1 MPKKMHMDYETYVG
15 SVDIREVG
23 AYRYAFA
30 PDAEILCCAFA
41 FDDEEP
47 VVWHAGLDEI
57 ELMEIEPYFDALRDP
72 EVLLVA
78 HNAMFESAIGQALM
92 ERTWG
97 IPAPDLSRFRCTM
110 SMARRASLPGK
121 LEKLAEVLNLKN
133 LKDNR
138 GKRLIK
144 IFCEMQDA
152 KKPTKKNPQ
161 GLPPRRILPTD
172 DPAAFQELL
181 NYCVQDVR
189 TEQEVFKKLAYF
201 DDPINNRNFTLDQRI
216 NARGVPVNLAALR
229 HAQKLIDEETAIV
242 SAKFR
247 ELTGFEVTQN
257 AVLLKWVNEN
267 GFSFEN
273 LQAETIDTF
282 LEEQD
287 LKEGDAQCRTTH
299 TTSTPVQ
306 STGGDA
312 GAYHAPNVRSEGEP
326 QSDPAVSPVITAL
339 RLKQSIAYASI
350 KKVKTMLECA
360 GPHDARI
367 RGLLNHHGA
376 GTGRW
381 TASLVQ
387 PQNFKR
393 PTIKDS
399 EGAYYEICEG
409 TSREMLE
416 CCRGPVLEV
425 ISSVVRHFFQDE
437 PNPILQG
444 DYAAIEAR
452 IVCWL
457 AGQEDA
463 LERFRAYDRATG
475 DEKKALD
482 PYRVMASDVYRIP
495 VSKIEPFPHRFVG
508 KGLVLG
514 AGFKLSWT
522 GFQRQ
527 CMDQAKYEILD
538 EDAKH
543 AINTWRR
550 KHKKVVSWWDDLD
563 DASKKAIIH
572 RGKVFPAGKVSFCCK
587 EIEGTLFLLMKLP
600 SGRKIAYPKP
610 KIVPGKFEGTTQI
623 EYFGQIPHTQQW
635 GTCRLWAGVLANNAT
650 QGVDA
655 DVMFEGAHN
664 CEREGYQIFN
674 VVHDEAHAYK
684 REGQTGKRF
693 VELMKEMPEW
703 TKGLPVAAEGEEA
716 PFYRKS

>member
-1 MPKKMHMDYETYVG
+1 MPRHLHLDFETF
-15 SVDIREVG
+15 SKADIRDVG
-23 AYRYAFA
+23 AYRYAFD
-30 PDAEILCCAFA
+30 PSTEILCAAMA

-57 ELMEIEPYFDALRDP
+57 ELMEIEPYWAALRDP
-72 EVLLVA
+72 SVLIYA
-78 HNAMFESAIGQALM
+78 HNAMFESAICQALLQ
-92 ERTWG
+92 RTGG
-97 IPAPDLSRFRCTM
+97 IPAPAMERFRCTM
-110 SMARRASLPGK
+110 SLARRASLPGK
-121 LEKLAEVLNLKN
+121 LEKLAEVLKLGNQ
-133 LKDNR
+133 KDTR
-138 GKRLIK
+138 GKSLLK
-144 IFCEMQDA
+144 KFSMMQPA
-152 KKPTKKNPQ
+152 KKPTLKNPN

-172 DPAAFQELL
+172 EPEAFAELL
-181 NYCVQDVR
+181 AYCAQDVR
-189 TEQEVFKKLAYF
+189 AEQEVARKLAYF
-201 DDPINNRNFTLDQRI
+201 DEPINNRNYTLDQRI
-216 NARGVPVNLAALR
+216 NARGVPVNLQSLR

-242 SAKFR
+242 SQKFR

-257 AVLLKWVNEN
+257 AVLLKWLNDDL
-267 GFSFEN
+267 GYSFEN

-282 LEEQD
+282 LEQYESHPSHP
-287 LKEGDAQCRTTH
+287 GDFIQVGIG
-299 TTSTPVQ
+299 VQ
-306 STGGDA
+306 
-312 GAYHAPNVRSEGEP
+312 
-326 QSDPAVSPVITAL
+326 AL

-360 GPHDARI
+360 GPHDSKI

-399 EGAYYEICEG
+399 EGAYYEICG
-409 TSREMLE
+409 GISREMLD

-425 ISSVVRHFFQDE
+425 ISSVVRHFFQDV
-437 PNPILQG
+437 PNLILQG

-463 LERFRAYDRATG
+463 LERFRAYDRAKG

-495 VSKIEPFPHRFVG
+495 VFKVEPFPHRFVG

-514 AGFKLSWT
+514 AGFKLSAA

-527 CMDQAKYEILD
+527 CMEQAKYEISD
-538 EDAKH
+538 EDSEH

-550 KHKKVVSWWDDLD
+550 KHKKVVSWWGDLD
-563 DASKKAIIH
+563 EASKKAIVH
-572 RGKVFPAGKVSFCCK
+572 QGRVFPAGKVSFCCK
-587 EIEGTLFLLMKLP
+587 EIEGTLFLLMRLP
-600 SGRKIAYPKP
+600 SGRKIAYPRP
-610 KIVPGKFEGTTQI
+610 KIVPGKFQGTTQI
-623 EYFGQIPHTQQW
+623 EYFGQIPKTQQW

-655 DVMFEGAHN
+655 DVMFVGAHN
-664 CEREGYQIFN
+664 CEREGYEIFN

>member
-1 MPKKMHMDYETYVG
+1 MPRHLHLDFETF
-15 SVDIREVG
+15 SKADIRDVG
-23 AYRYAFA
+23 AYRYAFD
-30 PDAEILCCAFA
+30 PSTEILCAAMA

-47 VVWHAGLDEI
+47 VVWWDPLAFEVYEI
-57 ELMEIEPYFDALRDP
+57 EGLGECNNVQKYFDALQDST
-72 EVLLVA
+72 VLIYA
-78 HNAMFESAIGQALM
+78 HNAMFESAICQALLQK
-92 ERTWG
+92 TWG
-97 IPAPDLSRFRCTM
+97 IPAPALERFRCTM
-110 SMARRASLPGK
+110 SLARRASLPGK
-121 LEKLAEVLNLKN
+121 LEKLAEVLKLGNQ
-133 LKDNR
+133 KDTR
-138 GKRLIK
+138 GKSLLK
-144 IFCEMQDA
+144 KFSMMQPA
-152 KKPTKKNPQ
+152 KKPTLKNPN
-161 GLPPRRILPTD
+161 GLPARRILPTD
-172 DPAAFQELL
+172 EPEAFAELL
-181 NYCVQDVR
+181 AYCAQDVR
-189 TEQEVFKKLAYF
+189 AEQEVARKLAYF
-201 DDPINNRNFTLDQRI
+201 DEPINNRNYTLDQRI
-216 NARGVPVNLAALR
+216 NARGVPVNLTALR

-267 GFSFEN
+267 GYNFDN
-273 LQAETIDTF
+273 LQAETVDSF
-282 LEEQD
+282 LEE
-287 LKEGDAQCRTTH
+287 KEKETCPRCKGAGVTNTEADIECEGFLSCPDCGG
-299 TTSTPVQ
+299 TSIPDKV
-306 STGGDA
+306 
-312 GAYHAPNVRSEGEP
+312 V
-326 QSDPAVSPVITAL
+326 VAL

-409 TSREMLE
+409 VSREMLD

-437 PNPILQG
+437 PNLILQG

-457 AGQEDA
+457 AGQEAA
-463 LERFRAYDRATG
+463 LERFRAYDRAKG

-495 VSKIEPFPHRFVG
+495 VSKVEPFPHRFVG

-514 AGFKLSWT
+514 AGFKLSAA

-527 CMDQAKYEILD
+527 CMDQAKYEISD
-538 EDAKH
+538 EDSEH

-550 KHKKVVSWWDDLD
+550 KHKKVVSWWGDLD
-563 DASKKAIIH
+563 EASKKAIVH
-572 RGKVFPAGKVSFCCK
+572 QGRVFPAGKVSFCCK

-610 KIVPGKFEGTTQI
+610 KIVPGKYEGTTQI
-623 EYFGQIPHTQQW
+623 EYFGQIPKTQQW

-655 DVMFEGAHN
+655 DVMFVGAHN

>member
-1 MPKKMHMDYETYVG
+1 MSIRKLHLDFETH
-15 SVDIREVG
+15 SSCNIRDVG
-23 AYRYAFA
+23 AYRYAFD
-30 PDAEILCCAFA
+30 PSTEILCAAMA

-47 VVWHAGLDEI
+47 VIWHAGLDEI
-57 ELMEIEPYFDALRDP
+57 DLMVVEPYFAALADP
-72 EVLLVA
+72 SVLIYA
-78 HNAMFESAIGQALM
+78 HNAMFESAICQALIQ
-92 ERTWG
+92 RTWG
-97 IPAPDLSRFRCTM
+97 IPVPDLSRFRCTM
-110 SMARRASLPGK
+110 SLARRASLPGK
-121 LEKLAEVLNLKN
+121 LEKLAEVLNLGN
-133 LKDNR
+133 QKDAR
-138 GKRLIK
+138 GKTLLRK
-144 IFCEMQDA
+144 FSMMQPP
-152 KKPTKKNPQ
+152 KKPTKAHPQ
-161 GLPPRRILPTD
+161 GLPERRIRPED
-172 DPAAFQELL
+172 DPSAFAELL
-181 NYCVQDVR
+181 QYCLQDVR
-189 TEQEVFKKLAYF
+189 TEQEVARKLAYF
-201 DDPINNRNFTLDQRI
+201 DEPINNANYVLDQRI
-216 NARGVPVNLAALR
+216 NARGVPVNLTALR

-267 GFSFEN
+267 GYSFEN
-273 LQAETIDTF
+273 LQAETVDTF
-282 LEEQD
+282 LEEKEKSICARCNGAGVTNTD
-287 LKEGDAQCRTTH
+287 ADIECEGFLSCPDCGGTSDELDVVVKALK
-299 TTSTPVQ
+299 
-306 STGGDA
+306 
-312 GAYHAPNVRSEGEP
+312 
-326 QSDPAVSPVITAL
+326 
-339 RLKQSIAYASI
+339 LKQSIAYASI

-409 TSREMLE
+409 VSREMLD
-416 CCRGPVLEV
+416 CCYGSVLEV

-463 LERFRAYDRATG
+463 LDRFRAYDRAKG

-495 VSKIEPFPHRFVG
+495 VSKVEPFPHRFVG

-514 AGFKLSWT
+514 AGFKLSAV

-527 CMDQAKYEILD
+527 CMDQAKYEISD
-538 EDAKH
+538 EDSEH

-550 KHKKVVSWWDDLD
+550 KHKKVVSWWGDLD
-563 DASKKAIIH
+563 DASKSALLH
-572 RGKVFPAGKVSFCCK
+572 RGRVFQAGKVGFCCK

-623 EYFGQIPHTQQW
+623 EYFGQIPKTQQW

-655 DVMFEGAHN
+655 DVMFVGAHN

-703 TKGLPVAAEGEEA
+703 TKGLPVAAEGGEA
-716 PFYRKS
+716 PFYRKG

>member
-1 MPKKMHMDYETYVG
+1 VPKHLHLDWETF
-15 SVDIREVG
+15 SEADIKSTG
-23 AYRYAFA
+23 TYRYAFD
-30 PDAEILCCAFA
+30 PSTEILCAAMA
-41 FDDEEP
+41 FDNEEP
-47 VVWHAGLDEI
+47 AIWDVLQEEWEYDHLH
-57 ELMEIEPYFDALRDP
+57 PYWDALEDP
-72 EVLLVA
+72 SVLIYA
-78 HNAMFESAIGQALM
+78 HNAMFESAICQALLQK
-92 ERTWG
+92 TWG
-97 IPAPDLSRFRCTM
+97 IPAPALDRFRCTM
-110 SMARRASLPGK
+110 SLARRASLPGK
-121 LEKLAEVLNLKN
+121 LEKLAEVLNLGN
-133 LKDNR
+133 QKDKR
-138 GKRLIK
+138 GKALLKRFSML
-144 IFCEMQDA
+144 QPA
-152 KKPTKKNPQ
+152 KKPSKKNPE
-161 GLPPRRILPTD
+161 GLPPHRIRPQD
-172 DPAAFQELL
+172 DPVGFGELL
-181 NYCVQDVR
+181 EYCKQDVR
-189 TEQEVFKKLAYF
+189 AEQEVVRKLAYF
-201 DDPINNRNFTLDQRI
+201 DDDLNNANYTLDQKI

-242 SAKFR
+242 SQQFR
-247 ELTGFEVTQN
+247 ELTGFEVTQG
-257 AVLLKWVNEN
+257 AVFLQWLHKE
-267 GFSFEN
+267 GIHLDN
-273 LQAETIDTF
+273 LQAETVDTYV
-282 LEEQD
+282 D
-287 LKEGDAQCRTTH
+287 GYEGLPDD
-299 TTSTPVQ
+299 Q
-306 STGGDA
+306 SF
-312 GAYHAPNVRSEGEP
+312 
-326 QSDPAVSPVITAL
+326 PALLAL

-367 RGLLNHHGA
+367 RGLLNHNGA

-409 TSREMLE
+409 VSRDMLE

-425 ISSVVRHFFQDE
+425 ISSCVRHFFQDDL

-463 LERFRAYDRATG
+463 LERFRAYDRAPKG
-475 DEKKALD
+475 SDLKKSLD
-482 PYRVMASDVYRIP
+482 PYRVMAADVYRIP
-495 VSKIEPFPHRFVG
+495 VSAIEQFPHRFVG

-514 AGFKLSWT
+514 AGFKLSAA

-527 CMDQAKYEILD
+527 CMDQAKYEISD
-538 EDAKH
+538 EDSEH

-550 KHKKVVSWWDDLD
+550 KHKKVVTWWGDLD
-563 DASKKAIIH
+563 EASKKAILH
-572 RGKVFPAGKVSFCCK
+572 QGKVFPAGKVSFCCK
-587 EIEGTLFLLMKLP
+587 EIEGMLFLLMKLP

-610 KIVPGKFEGTTQI
+610 RIVPGKFQGTTQI
-623 EYFGQIPHTQQW
+623 EYFGQVPHTQQW

-693 VELMKEMPEW
+693 VELMKMMPDW